1 MLVAQNIEIE
11 ILAIVES
18 VIFKS
23 VAPDTSL
30 VKSGLVDSMAAVDIA
45 LAIEDKFGCGLPAP
59 EIAQILESVKSIT
72 AYVAAN
78 T

>member
-1 MLVAQNIEIE
+1 MLVAENIEAE

-23 VAPDTSL
+23 VGADVSL

-45 LAIEDKFGCGLPAP
+45 LAIEDKFSCAIPAP
-59 EIAQILESVKSIT
+59 EIAEIMETAKSM
-72 AYVAAN
+72 AKYVAAHA
-78 T
+78 